1 MVKPNVGKPITIK
14 PQLAA
19 PATEAKPDAA
29 KQVKK
34 PEVGG
39 KPPVAKKPPAAG
51 KSAGDPKH
59 KVKTPEVKR
68 PEAKRPEG
76 KPPAKS
82 QAASG
87 KSHSVQLA
95 KRKPR

>member
-1 MVKPNVGKPITIK
+1 VVKPNVGKPITIK

-19 PATEAKPDAA
+19 PAPEVKPDAA

-34 PEVGG
+34 PEMGG
-39 KPPVAKKPPAAG
+39 KSPVAKKPPAAG
-51 KSAGDPKH
+51 KSAGDPKP
-59 KVKTPEVKR
+59 KVKR
-68 PEAKRPEG
+68 PEGKRPEG

-87 KSHSVQLA
+87 KSHSAQLA